1 MRKTNK
7 QSTRLADDKK
17 GVILV
22 TILFIVAVALI
33 FITTSLMISIS
44 ARQRVYSNAKSDQAR
59 LTVTS
64 LAQSIWQ
71 AIYAQQLSDTELQ
84 GLAKGD
90 TLVRFTSADV
100 PGMVSGTATDATAY
114 FYTIESDLAGNPTKI
129 GIECK
134 CDIGGEVQYYTLVL
148 QKNAGEGTP
157 SPMFNL
163 TVNLGDAQML
173 NSCNFGLDASHI
185 TNNEQRDQVGYVADD
200 NVMFI
205 HGSATSD
212 QDGSGFYGTLI
223 SDGIVYLRD
232 VVFADDVYLIGQNA
246 GLEFHST
253 SQTSEA
259 NSHVHGNVYFWGTS
273 APIWQDGNPITRD
286 HSPSLTL
293 PTVNNMYFDNRDIDD
308 PATGLTY
315 NTTTTG
321 FDRWT
326 ASIGGSFGIS
336 GSVYYEAAGSSGS
349 GAVANMGSRP
359 STWTSF
365 NNGTDMVSSDINN
378 YLTVD
383 PNELDTTTE
392 VRADVADGGYC
403 GHEDDA
409 VEINLNSIT
418 TLPAGAYLK
427 TAGGTVDHLISCST
441 ASDVIIYVTGDI
453 RIQCPNASGAGF
465 ITSSDSGEGNIYFI
479 LENNARILVEGGN
492 GSNNG
497 APCGLIDTRCFTG
510 NDYDNPQTLVQ
521 TQTPR
526 FYVFTTYNGSSR
538 YAMEIGNT
546 AYSSHMTVTAFLGF
560 FPSTQG
566 GTDGCRL
573 FVEDGRYDNVYY
585 GRMACSGLTVERG
598 GNLNVPY
605 CPKTPGNIDYRDFA
619 YRDNTDFSVVTDECG
634 YFTA

>member
-71 AIYAQQLSDTELQ
+71 AIYAQQLSDTELV
-84 GLAKGD
+84 GLAKGN
-90 TLVRFTSADV
+90 TLIRFNSADV
-100 PGMVSGTATDATAY
+100 PGMVNGTATDSTAY
-114 FYTIESDLAGNPTKI
+114 FYTIDTDAAGNPSKI

-173 NSCNFGLDASHI
+173 NSCNFGLDASQI
-185 TNNEQRDQVGYVADD
+185 TSNDQRDQVGYAADD

-232 VVFADDVYLIGQNA
+232 VVFAGDVYLIGQNA

-259 NSHVHGNVYFWGTS
+259 NSHIRGNVYFWGTN
-273 APIWQDGNPITRD
+273 APIYQDGNPITRD

-308 PATGLTY
+308 PATGLAY

-321 FDRWT
+321 FDNWT

-336 GSVYYEAAGSSGS
+336 GSVYYEAAGSEGP
-349 GAVANMGSRP
+349 GAVSHMGSRP
-359 STWTSF
+359 GTWTSF
-365 NNGTDMVSSDINN
+365 ANGSDQVSSDIAN
-378 YLTVD
+378 YLNVND
-383 PNELDTTTE
+383 DELDTTTE
-392 VRADVADGGYC
+392 VARSVADGGYC

-409 VEINLNSIT
+409 VEINLSSIT
-418 TLPAGAYLK
+418 TLPSGAYLK
-427 TAGGTVDHLISCST
+427 TSGGTVDHLINCPT

-453 RIQCPNASGAGF
+453 RIQCPNASGSGF
-465 ITSSDSGEGNIYFI
+465 ITSSNSGEGNIYFI
-479 LENNARILVEGGN
+479 LENNARILIEGGN

-497 APCGLIDTRCFTG
+497 APCGLIDTRCFAG
-510 NDYDNPQTLVQ
+510 NDYDNPQTLNQ
-521 TQTPR
+521 SQTPR
-526 FYVFTTYNGSSR
+526 FYVFTTYNGASR

-546 AYSSHMTVTAFLGF
+546 AYCSHMTVTAFLGF